1 MFGIELGVIAE
12 FLTAVVVMVA
22 GYYINKLIQRWHQ
35 RYLDWDAK
43 RESEKAKDKAQT
55 DRERISDS
63 LDNANNAR
71 DKIPIDEDG

>member
-22 GYYINKLIQRWHQ
+22 GYYINKLVQKWHQ

-63 LDNANNAR
+63 LENANNAR
-71 DKIPIDEDG
+71 DKIPIDEGS